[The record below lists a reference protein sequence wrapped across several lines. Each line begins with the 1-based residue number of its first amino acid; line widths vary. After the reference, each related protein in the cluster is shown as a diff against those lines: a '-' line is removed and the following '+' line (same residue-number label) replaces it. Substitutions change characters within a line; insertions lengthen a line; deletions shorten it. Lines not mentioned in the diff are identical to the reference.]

1 MGAKRGKERRND
13 AVGSWWKKKRR
24 YGGGRRLSRGGVD
37 VRRGDRLS
45 TGNRSSSGVL

>member
-24 YGGGRRLSRGGVD
+24 CGGRRFSRGGVD
-37 VRRGDRLS
+37 VRRAGDRSS
-45 TGNRSSSGVL
+45 T